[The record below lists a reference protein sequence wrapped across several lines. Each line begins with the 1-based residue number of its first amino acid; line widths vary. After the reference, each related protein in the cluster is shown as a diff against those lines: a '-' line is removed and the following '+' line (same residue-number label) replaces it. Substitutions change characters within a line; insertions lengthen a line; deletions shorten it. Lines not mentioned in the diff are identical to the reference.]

1 MQFLGQIFQF
11 FRFSRAPLPL
21 SAIKEI
27 RNNVN
32 MYLIQVLAN
41 PIIHPEYI
49 NFVNMMS
56 MNLTS
61 LQNNKLLPA
70 CNYNDKVDNI
80 REKL

>member
-1 MQFLGQIFQF
+1 
-11 FRFSRAPLPL
+11 
-21 SAIKEI
+21 
-27 RNNVN
+27 